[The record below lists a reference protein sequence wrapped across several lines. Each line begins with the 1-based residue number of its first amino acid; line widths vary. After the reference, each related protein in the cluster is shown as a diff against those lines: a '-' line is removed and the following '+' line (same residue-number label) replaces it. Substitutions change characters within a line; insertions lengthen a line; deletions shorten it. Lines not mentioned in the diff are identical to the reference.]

1 MTIQQFFESNIIIY
15 GKIVTVYLCTKKT
28 HQKKKNEIDDC
39 YYPCG
44 DITRIEA
51 IFSHGFALQMKIK
64 RVQLYDPGWEERGA
78 TQSD

>member
-1 MTIQQFFESNIIIY
+1 MYQKNTP
-15 GKIVTVYLCTKKT
+15 
-28 HQKKKNEIDDC
+28 KKKNEIDDC

>member
-1 MTIQQFFESNIIIY
+1 M
-15 GKIVTVYLCTKKT
+15 KKLSLFT
-28 HQKKKNEIDDC
+28 YVPKKHTEKKNEIDDC

>member
-1 MTIQQFFESNIIIY
+1 MSLFTYTS
-15 GKIVTVYLCTKKT
+15 KKHT
-28 HQKKKNEIDDC
+28 EKKRISLYEIDDR

-44 DITRIEA
+44 DITCTEA

-64 RVQLYDPGWEERGA
+64 RVQLYDPGWEERGS